1 MLASL
6 YIQNYALISEL
17 KANFSNGLTIITG
30 ETGAGKSI
38 LLGSL
43 GMIMGKR
50 ADLSAIGNT
59 NDKCIIEATF
69 NVSKYKLQTLF
80 QDLDLDYDTQTII
93 RREILPSGK
102 SRAFINDT
110 PVNLEVLQTLSAS
123 LIDIHSQHQTLELTN
138 DDFQFEIIDA
148 LADNQKLIA
157 EYQHDLQNYKSY
169 ISELAQLKSEQAE
182 ALKALD
188 YNQFLLNELETI
200 KLESINLSVLEQE
213 YDALSNVEFIAEQ
226 LASSSDL
233 LNNESIGLIGKIS
246 MLKQTLTR
254 ISNFSTKYE
263 DLTQRIESVLIELK
277 DINIEIEDASENLEI
292 NPSVLEA
299 LDVQLKL
306 IHNLLKKHNVE
317 SIDDL
322 LTIREELS
330 IKVQNSFNND
340 KKIIKIEQAIAT
352 SEKELTTRASNLH
365 ERRQKAAPIL
375 INQLKKILQ
384 NLGMPNADFK
394 LEFTH
399 SKVFKSNG
407 ADDLSFLFS
416 ANKGSNFQ
424 LLKKSASGGELSRI
438 MMAIKSILSNYI
450 QMPTIMFDE
459 IDTGVS
465 GEIANKMADVMKQLS
480 RNLQVFAITHLP
492 QIAAKGEAHFKVFKE
507 DVDAQTQTKLK
518 LLDNDERILEIAQML
533 SGSSLPSSAI
543 AHAKQLLN

>member
-50 ADLSAIGNT
+50 ADLSAIGNS
-59 NDKCIIEATF
+59 NEKCIIEAVF
-69 NVSKYKLQTLF
+69 DVSKYDLQSLF
-80 QDLDLDYDTQTII
+80 KDLDLDFDNQTII

-110 PVNLEVLQTLSAS
+110 PVNLEVLQTLSAG

-148 LADNQKLIA
+148 LAENQKLLSD
-157 EYQHDLQNYKSY
+157 YQIELQNYKSY
-169 ISELAQLKSEQAE
+169 ISELSALKLEQAE

-200 KLESINLSVLEQE
+200 NLESTDLSGLEQE
-213 YDALSNVEFIAEQ
+213 YEALSNVEFIAEQ

-233 LNNESIGLIGKIS
+233 LNNESIGLVGKVS
-246 MLKQTLTR
+246 MLKQSLSR
-254 ISNFSTKYE
+254 ISNFSSKYD
-263 DLTQRIESVLIELK
+263 DLAQRVESVLIELK
-277 DINIEIEDASENLEI
+277 DINIEVEDASENLEI
-292 NPSVLEA
+292 NPSALET
-299 LDVQLKL
+299 LDAQLKL
-306 IHNLLKKHNVE
+306 IHNLLQKHNVE
-317 SIDDL
+317 TISDL
-322 LTIREELS
+322 LSIREDLLL
-330 IKVQNSFNND
+330 KVQNSFNND
-340 KKIIKIEQAIAT
+340 KRIMKLEQAISA
-352 SEKELTTRASNLH
+352 SEKDLLNRADGLH
-365 ERRQKAAPIL
+365 ERREKAVPIL
-375 INQLKKILQ
+375 IKQLKQILQ

-394 LEFTH
+394 LEFTK
-399 SKVFKSNG
+399 SKAFKPNG
-407 ADDLSFLFS
+407 TDELSFLFS

-465 GEIANKMADVMKQLS
+465 GEIANKMAEVMKQLS
-480 RNLQVFAITHLP
+480 KNLQVFAITHLP
-492 QIAAKGEAHFKVFKE
+492 QIAAKGECHFKVFKE
-507 DVDAQTQTKLK
+507 DIDAQTQTKLK
-518 LLDNDERILEIAQML
+518 LLNSDERIVEIAQML

>member
-17 KANFSNGLTIITG
+17 KANFNNGLTIITG

-43 GMIMGKR
+43 GMVMGKR

-59 NDKCIIEATF
+59 HEKCIIEATF
-69 NVSKYKLQTLF
+69 DISKYKLQTLF
-80 QDLDLDYDTQTII
+80 IELDLDYDHQTII

-148 LADNQKLIA
+148 LADNQQLITN
-157 EYQHDLQNYKSY
+157 YQHELQNYKSY
-169 ISELAQLKSEQAE
+169 ISELSQLKSEQAE

-200 KLESINLSVLEQE
+200 NLESIDLSVLEQE
-213 YDALSNVEFIAEQ
+213 YEALSNVEFIAEQ
-226 LASSSDL
+226 LASSLDL
-233 LNNESIGLIGKIS
+233 LNSESIGLIGKIS
-246 MLKQTLTR
+246 MLKQTLSR
-254 ISNFSTKYE
+254 ISNFSNKYE
-263 DLTQRIESVLIELK
+263 ELTQRVESVLIELK
-277 DINIEIEDASENLEI
+277 DINIEVEDASENLEI
-292 NPSVLEA
+292 NPSALEVLDA
-299 LDVQLKL
+299 QLKL
-306 IHNLLKKHNVE
+306 LNNLLQKHNVE
-317 SIDDL
+317 TIQDL
-322 LTIREELS
+322 LVIREELS
-330 IKVQNSFNND
+330 IKVQSSFNND
-340 KKIIKIEQAIAT
+340 KRILRLEQAIAA
-352 SEKELTTRASNLH
+352 SEKDLSNLAESLH
-365 ERRQKAAPIL
+365 QRRQKAVPIL
-375 INQLKKILQ
+375 IKQLKQILQ

-394 LEFTH
+394 LEFTK

-407 ADDLSFLFS
+407 TDDLSFLFS

-465 GEIANKMADVMKQLS
+465 GEIANKMAEVMKQLS
-480 RNLQVFAITHLP
+480 NNLQVFAITHLP
-492 QIAAKGEAHFKVFKE
+492 QIAAKGETHFKVFKE
-507 DVDAQTQTKLK
+507 DTDAQTQTKLK
-518 LLDNDERILEIAQML
+518 LLDKDERIVEIAHML

>member
-6 YIQNYALISEL
+6 YIQNYALISQL
-17 KANFSNGLTIITG
+17 KANFNNGLTIITG

-69 NVSKYKLQTLF
+69 DVSKYKLQALF
-80 QDLDLDYDTQTII
+80 KDLDLDYDTQTII

-102 SRAFINDT
+102 SRAFVNDT
-110 PVNLEVLQTLSAS
+110 PVNLEVLQTLSAN

-148 LADNQKLIA
+148 LAENQKLIA
-157 EYQHDLQNYKSY
+157 DYQLELQNYKSY

-188 YNQFLLNELETI
+188 YNQFLFNELETI
-200 KLESINLSVLEQE
+200 NLESIDLTVLEQE
-213 YDALSNVEFIAEQ
+213 YEALSNVEFIAEQ

-233 LNNESIGLIGKIS
+233 LNNESIGLIANIS
-246 MLKQTLTR
+246 VLKQTLSR
-254 ISNFSTKYE
+254 ISNFSKNYE
-263 DLTQRIESVLIELK
+263 ELTQRVESVLIELK
-277 DINIEIEDASENLEI
+277 DVNIEVEDASENLEI
-292 NPSVLEA
+292 NPSALEA
-299 LDVQLKL
+299 LDAQLKL
-306 IHNLLKKHNVE
+306 INNLLQKHNVE
-317 SIDDL
+317 AIADL
-322 LTIREELS
+322 LAIREDLS
-330 IKVQNSFNND
+330 VKIQNSFNND
-340 KKIIKIEQAIAT
+340 KRILKLEQALTT
-352 SEKELTTRASNLH
+352 SEKDLSNRAESLH
-365 ERRQKAAPIL
+365 QRRQKAVPLL
-375 INQLKKILQ
+375 IKQLKQILQ

-394 LEFTH
+394 LEFAK
-399 SKVFKSNG
+399 SKIFKSNG
-407 ADDLSFLFS
+407 TDDLSFLFS

-465 GEIANKMADVMKQLS
+465 GEIANKMAKVMKQLS
-480 RNLQVFAITHLP
+480 NNLQVFAITHLP
-492 QIAAKGEAHFKVFKE
+492 QIAAKGESHFKVFKE
-507 DVDAQTQTKLK
+507 DIDAQTQTKLK
-518 LLDNDERILEIAQML
+518 LLDKDERVVEIAQML
-533 SGSSLPSSAI
+533 SGSSLTSSAI

>member
-6 YIQNYALISEL
+6 YIQNYALISQL

-59 NDKCIIEATF
+59 NEKCIIEATF
-69 NVSKYKLQTLF
+69 DVSKYKLQTLF
-80 QDLDLDYDTQTII
+80 EALDLDYDYQTII

-102 SRAFINDT
+102 SRAFINDS

-148 LADNQKLIA
+148 LADNLKLIA
-157 EYQHDLQNYKSY
+157 DYQFELQNHKSFN
-169 ISELAQLKSEQAE
+169 SELAQLKFDQSEAI
-182 ALKALD
+182 KALD
-188 YNQFLLNELETI
+188 YNQFLLNELEI
-200 KLESINLSVLEQE
+200 VNLESIDLKALEQE
-213 YDALSNVEFIAEQ
+213 YEALSNVEFIAEQ

-233 LNNESIGLIGKIS
+233 LNNESMGLIGKMS
-246 MLKQTLTR
+246 MLKQTLSK

-263 DLTQRIESVLIELK
+263 ELTQRVESTLIELK
-277 DINIEIEDASENLEI
+277 DINIEIEDAAEKLEI
-292 NPSVLEA
+292 NPSTLET
-299 LDVQLKL
+299 LDTQLKL
-306 IHNLLKKHNVE
+306 INNLFQKHNVE
-317 SIDDL
+317 SIENL
-322 LTIREELS
+322 LAIREELS
-330 IKVQNSFNND
+330 VKVQNSFNNENR
-340 KKIIKIEQAIAT
+340 ILQLEQAIAT
-352 SEKELTTRASNLH
+352 SEKDLTNRAENLH
-365 ERRQKAAPIL
+365 QRRQKAVPIL
-375 INQLKKILQ
+375 IKQLKEILQ

-394 LEFTH
+394 LEFTK
-399 SKVFKSNG
+399 SKTFKTNG
-407 ADDLSFLFS
+407 TDDLSFLFS

-424 LLKKSASGGELSRI
+424 LLKKAASGGELSRI

-465 GEIANKMADVMKQLS
+465 GEIANKMAEVMKQLS
-480 RNLQVFAITHLP
+480 DNLQVFAITHLP
-492 QIAAKGEAHFKVFKE
+492 QIAAKGQSHFKVFKE
-507 DVDAQTQTKLK
+507 DTEAQTQTKLK
-518 LLDNDERILEIAQML
+518 LLNKDERIVEIAQML
-533 SGSSLPSSAI
+533 SGSNLPSSAI